1 MFKKSYTKE
10 EAEELL
16 RWIDTKPTGTVDLGE
31 GIVIKDIA
39 YFVSQMRSIVKERY
53 MNRAFAGQFEILC
66 RLKEA
71 YEKKE

>member
-1 MFKKSYTKE
+1 MFKTSYTKE

-16 RWIDTKPTGTVDLGE
+16 HWMDTKPTGTLDLGE
-31 GIVIKDIA
+31 GVVIKDIA
-39 YFVSQMRSIVKERY
+39 FFVSQMRDIVKEPY
-53 MNRAFAGQFEILC
+53 MNPAFAGQLEILC